1 MYAAY
6 PMTANSDEVKR
17 MINTGEIKTVNDK
30 FCVWLNYDVKNDYNL
45 MIYCVR
51 STKTT
56 LSRESVHTDVRR
68 GNK

>member
-45 MIYCVR
+45 IYCVR
-51 STKTT
+51 STKTI
-56 LSRESVHTDVRR
+56 L
-68 GNK
+68 